1 MFKKDK
7 DREKGAQLIRDEV
20 KKIST
25 MFLRLSHAT
34 SPKVHS
40 VYMQLRSGLS
50 NYDARVAS
58 SYSSVSHV
66 IHISFNLCSIFKF

>member
-7 DREKGAQLIRDEV
+7 DREKGAQLIRDEA
-20 KKIST
+20 KKISA

-40 VYMQLRSGLS
+40 V
-50 NYDARVAS
+50 DS
-58 SYSSVSHV
+58 SPLLGTAH
-66 IHISFNLCSIFKF
+66 FM

>member
-1 MFKKDK
+1 MVFKKDK
-7 DREKGAQLIRDEV
+7 DREKGAQLIRDEA

-40 VYMQLRSGLS
+40 
-50 NYDARVAS
+50 A
-58 SYSSVSHV
+58 YSSPLLAGCCLQRVEVVPSPGRG
-66 IHISFNLCSIFKF
+66 LL

>member
-7 DREKGAQLIRDEV
+7 DREKGAQLIREEA

-25 MFLRLSHAT
+25 TFLRLSHAT

-40 VYMQLRSGLS
+40 VY
-50 NYDARVAS
+50 S
-58 SYSSVSHV
+58 SSLLGTVHYM
-66 IHISFNLCSIFKF
+66 SIVPRPGMKLL

>member
-7 DREKGAQLIRDEV
+7 DREKGAQLIRDEA

-40 VYMQLRSGLS
+40 VDNSPLLGTVHYMYKPPYPCFPGPG
-50 NYDARVAS
+50 
-58 SYSSVSHV
+58 
-66 IHISFNLCSIFKF
+66 

>member
-7 DREKGAQLIRDEV
+7 DREKGAQLIRDKA

-25 MFLRLSHAT
+25 MFPRLSHAT

-40 VYMQLRSGLS
+40 VYS
-50 NYDARVAS
+50 
-58 SYSSVSHV
+58 
-66 IHISFNLCSIFKF
+66 

>member
-7 DREKGAQLIRDEV
+7 DREKGAQLIRDEA

-40 VYMQLRSGLS
+40 VYRSPLLGAAQRYPCS
-50 NYDARVAS
+50 QAQDETT
-58 SYSSVSHV
+58 V
-66 IHISFNLCSIFKF
+66 ICD